1 MTHGGNIQTYLYI
14 GAYLKRQV
22 VTLGVAYLIVAGG
35 PAYDWEEIWQR
46 RDSEGHRA
54 GAKLSFIGRQ

>member
-1 MTHGGNIQTYLYI
+1 MTHGGNVQKYLYI
-14 GAYLKRQV
+14 LKKTSRN
-22 VTLGVAYLIVAGG
+22 AGRGLSYRG

-54 GAKLSFIGRQ
+54 GAKL